1 MLLEGAGTVD
11 RGRISEKE
19 TGNRKGEDDGDRDDR
34 ELVRRTARGGKKGSE
49 RATQGR
55 GRGRVEGG
63 SARFSEVRGSGM
75 GGKGIWGES
84 VTLKRRQDDNAA
96 HLDKKKSM
104 NDEIKLDQKSPHRG
118 GETLQGLGTEGGRW
132 PPEEHCGQFLV
143 KTNNV
148 V

>member
-1 MLLEGAGTVD
+1 
-11 RGRISEKE
+11 
-19 TGNRKGEDDGDRDDR
+19 
-34 ELVRRTARGGKKGSE
+34 
-49 RATQGR
+49 
-55 GRGRVEGG
+55 
-63 SARFSEVRGSGM
+63 M

-104 NDEIKLDQKSPHRG
+104 NDEIKLDQKSPHLGRG
-118 GETLQGLGTEGGRW
+118 NTSRVRDRGRAMASGGALR
-132 PPEEHCGQFLV
+132 PQFLV